1 MHQEKFKMFIMRF
14 FSMNH
19 LRSNFLPV
27 SENWPIKSAAA
38 RRNTARLG
46 HCVTPDAARFE
57 NDYWYLSTNGLNM
70 LRQSARTC
78 SMLWL
83 GGVPMLS
90 KEDPEEKDFSEWGK
104 N

>member
-1 MHQEKFKMFIMRF
+1 
-14 FSMNH
+14 MNH

-27 SENWPIKSAAA
+27 LENWPIKSAAA
-38 RRNTARLG
+38 RTSTARLG
-46 HCVTPDAARFE
+46 HRVTPDRACFE

-70 LRQSARTC
+70 LRQSERTY

-83 GGVPMLS
+83 GGAPVLS
-90 KEDPEEKDFSEWGK
+90 KEDPEVRDFSEWGK

>member
-19 LRSNFLPV
+19 LRSNFP